1 MFSPMLFQDVGS
13 INPIENQISFLC
25 YFIQISPIPSL
36 SLISSNYQL
45 ITLRK
50 FFPVFSEIREL
61 HVATIDWLLCV
72 QLQTIYVIC
81 MSIAVDSASPSSL
94 REGKKTDIH
103 IFLKL
108 VLYFYLL
115 KFLVFFL
122 AKFCAKLSNL
132 FYYADL
138 FYFPPAFIN
147 TVARKINVI
156 HSLN

>member
-1 MFSPMLFQDVGS
+1 M
-13 INPIENQISFLC
+13 
-25 YFIQISPIPSL
+25 
-36 SLISSNYQL
+36 
-45 ITLRK
+45 
-50 FFPVFSEIREL
+50 FSEIREL

-81 MSIAVDSASPSSL
+81 MSIAVDSASSSSL

-108 VLYFYLL
+108 VLYFHLL
-115 KFLVFFL
+115 KFRVFFFV
-122 AKFCAKLSNL
+122 AKICAKLSNL
-132 FYYADL
+132 FYDTDL
-138 FYFPPAFIN
+138 FYFPPEFIN